1 MRNWCRSPEGAG
13 LRADVGRLRAEVR
26 ELNEFEGVEWRAEVR
41 GKGGSS
47 ARMASRRA
55 EVTLGGA
62 EVEMSWVHGGASALL
77 MCPRPIESTSAP

>member
-1 MRNWCRSPEGAG
+1 M
-13 LRADVGRLRAEVR
+13 R

-62 EVEMSWVHGGASALL
+62 EVEWSGDQGHASALL
-77 MCPRPIESTSAP
+77 MSPRPIESTSAP